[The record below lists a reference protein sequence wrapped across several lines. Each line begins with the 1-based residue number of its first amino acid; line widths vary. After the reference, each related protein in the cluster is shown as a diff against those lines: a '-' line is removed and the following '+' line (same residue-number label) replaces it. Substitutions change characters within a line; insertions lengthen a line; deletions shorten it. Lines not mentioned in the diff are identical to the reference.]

1 MSEPRRVNTVLIIA
15 NLDKEGA
22 AVLLDEMRAW
32 LAGRGIRVSVISFNG
47 KPQPPEAGSHDLA
60 ISLGGD
66 GTVLY
71 CARLLAETNIPILPV
86 NLGNFGFITEI
97 SKEEW
102 KDAFEKYE
110 AGKLR
115 IGKRVLLQ
123 IEVFREG
130 KEVFAVSAL
139 NDMVISS
146 GSISKLLRL
155 SAFVSGY
162 PIVRYRADGVIVST
176 PTGSTAYSAAAGGPM
191 LHPEMEAM
199 QLVPICP
206 FSLSYRPLVIPASED
221 VSIQVDEGQ
230 RTDVM
235 LTSDGQDVFPLREK
249 DQIHVSV
256 AGTRIGII
264 QSDRRS
270 FYTVLKEKLGWSGGP
285 DA

>member
-1 MSEPRRVNTVLIIA
+1 
-15 NLDKEGA
+15 
-22 AVLLDEMRAW
+22 
-32 LAGRGIRVSVISFNG
+32 
-47 KPQPPEAGSHDLA
+47 
-60 ISLGGD
+60 
-66 GTVLY
+66 VLY
-71 CARLLAETNIPILPV
+71 CARLLAEKGIPILPV

-102 KDAFEKYE
+102 KDAFEKYA

-123 IEVFREG
+123 IQVLRG
-130 KEVFAVSAL
+130 GHEVFAVTAL

-146 GSISKLLRL
+146 GSISKLLGL
-155 SAFVSGY
+155 SAFVSGF

-199 QLVPICP
+199 QLVPVCP
-206 FSLSYRPLVIPASED
+206 FSLSHRPLVIPASEE

-235 LTSDGQDVFPLREK
+235 LTADGQDVFPLREK
-249 DQIHVSV
+249 DVIHASV

-285 DA
+285 NA

>member
-1 MSEPRRVNTVLIIA
+1 MNMPRNVRTVLIIA
-15 NLDKEGA
+15 NLDKDGA
-22 AVLLDEMRAW
+22 AVLLEEMHAYF
-32 LAGRGIRVSVISFNG
+32 AARGMKVSVISFSG
-47 KPQPPEAGSHDLA
+47 KPSPPEAGSHDLA

-71 CARLLAETNIPILPV
+71 CARLLAGKNIPILPV

-97 SKEEW
+97 PKEEW

-115 IGKRVLLQ
+115 VGRRVLLQ
-123 IEVFREG
+123 IRVLRG
-130 KEVFAVSAL
+130 GDGVFAVTAL
-139 NDMVISS
+139 NDLVISS

-191 LHPEMEAM
+191 LHPEMEAL

-206 FSLSYRPLVIPASED
+206 FSLSYRPLVIPASEE
-221 VSIQVDEGQ
+221 VSIQVEEGQ
-230 RTDVM
+230 RADVI
-235 LTSDGQDVFPLREK
+235 LTADGQDVFLLREN
-249 DQIHVSV
+249 DVIQASV
-256 AGTRIGII
+256 AGTRVGII

-285 DA
+285 NA

>member
-1 MSEPRRVNTVLIIA
+1 MSEPRRVDTVLIIA
-15 NLDKEGA
+15 NLDKDGA
-22 AVLLDEMRAW
+22 QVLLEHMRAYFT
-32 LAGRGIRVSVISFNG
+32 ARGTKVSVISFSG
-47 KPQPPEAGSHDLA
+47 KPRPPQTGSYDLA
-60 ISLGGD
+60 VSLGGD
-66 GTVLY
+66 GTALY
-71 CARLLAETNIPILPV
+71 CARLLAEKNIPILPV

-115 IGKRVLLQ
+115 VGRRVLLR
-123 IEVFREG
+123 IRVLRGEEEVFTA
-130 KEVFAVSAL
+130 KAL
-139 NDMVISS
+139 NDMLVSS

-199 QLVPICP
+199 QLVPVCP
-206 FSLSYRPLVIPASED
+206 FSLSHRPLVIPASEE
-221 VSIQVDEGQ
+221 VAIRIEEGQ

-235 LTSDGQDVFPLREK
+235 LTSDGQDVFPLREG
-249 DQIHVSV
+249 DMIHVSV
-256 AGTRIGII
+256 ADTRIGII

-285 DA
+285 NA

>member
-1 MSEPRRVNTVLIIA
+1 MSGRNVSTVLIIA
-15 NLDKEGA
+15 NLEKDDA
-22 AVLLDEMRAW
+22 AGLLEEMRAY
-32 LAGRGIRVSVISFNG
+32 LEAGGFRVTVFSFKG
-47 KPQPPEAGSHDLA
+47 KPQTREIGTHDLA

-66 GTVLY
+66 GTVLFS
-71 CARLLAETNIPILPV
+71 ARILADKDIPIMPV

-102 KDAFEKYE
+102 KDAFEKYTR
-110 AGKLR
+110 GVLR
-115 IGKRVLLQ
+115 IGQRVLLRLRVVRGG
-123 IEVFREG
+123 EDVFS
-130 KEVFAVSAL
+130 ALAL

-146 GSISKLLRL
+146 GSISKLVRL
-155 SAFVSGY
+155 QAFVSGF

-206 FSLSYRPLVIPASED
+206 FSLSYRPLVIPASEE
-221 VSIQVDEGQ
+221 VSIQVEEGQ
-230 RTDVM
+230 RTDVL
-235 LTSDGQDVFPLREK
+235 LTADGQDVFPLREG
-249 DQIHVSV
+249 DMIHASV
-256 AGTRIGII
+256 ADTRIGIV